1 MLLLVRDHFE
11 DHWPG
16 DHERA
21 FLATDQ
27 GAPGESSVGRTGAG
41 GIWKGEA
48 MGLKAWMVEAER
60 TAT

>member
-1 MLLLVRDHFE
+1 MLLLVRGHFE

-27 GAPGESSVGRTGAG
+27 GAPGVGRTGAG
-41 GIWKGEA
+41 DVWKGEA
-48 MGLKAWMVEAER
+48 MGLKAWVVEAER
-60 TAT
+60 KAT